1 MNTRT
6 KKPSTLRA
14 ALGGAGLARTGA
26 MLALALGAAQAG
38 ATTYT
43 VPLQFNIT
51 LTAPVCTL
59 TVLNLT
65 ADAVTG
71 APALTTANMVN
82 LTPDALSVINT
93 PNAIV
98 AAMSNTLT
106 TYTSNAP
113 GLHGSSSNNQV
124 RRVTTPPTASATCT
138 AGTPMTAKVKAA
150 STSAWSATGSGL
162 TSGAYT
168 VGSPADS
175 QSGTLP
181 IAVAMGI
188 ASFAGTTSV
197 SGVSGV
203 AGTTVSNGE
212 PSVSQTATGAP
223 QAIGLTA
230 AVFANSTTIL
240 TGGYAGK
247 WVYNFDVKLDF

>member
-1 MNTRT
+1 MT
-6 KKPSTLRA
+6 STERGTLNPAMRSRA
-14 ALGGAGLARTGA
+14 HA
-26 MLALALGAAQAG
+26 
-38 ATTYT
+38 
-43 VPLQFNIT
+43 IT
-51 LTAPVCTL
+51 L
-59 TVLNLT
+59 
-65 ADAVTG
+65 
-71 APALTTANMVN
+71 
-82 LTPDALSVINT
+82 S
-93 PNAIV
+93 
-98 AAMSNTLT
+98 
-106 TYTSNAP
+106 TSPCAP
-113 GLHGSSSNNQV
+113 GLGTQ
-124 RRVTTPPTASATCT
+124 TAFTASPHFAS
-138 AGTPMTAKVKAA
+138 GTPMTAKVKAA

-247 WVYNFDVKLDF
+247 WVYNFDVKLDFPRERLK